1 MTNIPKANPDATAAP
16 IARPSPKLCT
26 PIPIAIIKP
35 IATSFE
41 IFNESAFPVNFS
53 DVKYNPRNDKT
64 VVIAISKA
72 LLVAT

>member
-41 IFNESAFPVNFS
+41 IFNEDVYLKFS
-53 DVKYNPRNDKT
+53 LD
-64 VVIAISKA
+64 
-72 LLVAT
+72 